1 MIIAVEGYELGT
13 EARGVGRA
21 VHNIAIRLFSLLPD
35 DTFVIFTKH
44 RAGIYDRPRVSE
56 LAIPGRG
63 GYLRWLNGPLWRAL
77 RAARPDIFIATNYVL
92 PFFPPRKSLLF
103 EHDISVISHPEWYP
117 RKYALGRRL
126 LMKRSL
132 ARALRVVAPSEY
144 TRTEI
149 LRTFGV
155 EAEKVRTIGYGIDDT
170 FQRAE
175 EGRVKEWKKRK
186 RIEGNPVV
194 GFLGSL
200 FKRRHIPAL
209 IQAVARLR
217 EEIPGTL
224 LYLVGRNCGALSS
237 REAAEVA
244 GVDWIRWEE
253 TVPEEELTLYYSSLD
268 VFAYLSE
275 YEGFGFPPLEA
286 LACGTPA
293 VVMNR
298 TSLGEIFN
306 GLAVMVEH
314 PEMEEVR
321 AALRTALLD
330 RGTRTRLGSEFTR
343 RKSEF
348 SWDRTAL
355 EVAALLE
362 QMRAA
367 G

>member
-1 MIIAVEGYELGT
+1 MIIALDGYELGA

-21 VHNIAIRLFSLLPD
+21 VHNISVRLFRLLPE
-35 DTFVIFTKH
+35 DTFIIFTRH
-44 RAGIYDRPRVSE
+44 RAGIYDQQRVSE
-56 LAIPGRG
+56 RTIPERG
-63 GYLRWLNGPLWRAL
+63 GYLRWLNGPLRRAL
-77 RAARPDIFIATNYVL
+77 RCARPDIFIATNYVL

-117 RKYALGRRL
+117 RKYALGRKL

-132 ARALRVVAPSEY
+132 ARAMRVLVPSEY

-155 EAEKVRTIGYGIDDT
+155 EAEKIRTVGYGIDDS
-170 FQRAE
+170 FHRAE
-175 EGRVKEWKKRK
+175 EGRVREWKRK
-186 RIEGNPVV
+186 KKIEGGTVV

-209 IQAVARLR
+209 IEGVSRLR
-217 EEIPGTL
+217 EEIPGAL
-224 LYLVGRNCGALSS
+224 LYLVGRNCGALSP

-244 GVDWIRWEE
+244 SVDWIRWED
-253 TVPEEELTLYYSSLD
+253 TLPEEELPLYYSSLD

-298 TSLGEIFN
+298 TSLGEIFH
-306 GLAVMVEH
+306 GMAVMVEN
-314 PEMEEVR
+314 PDREAVR

-330 RGTRTRLGSEFTR
+330 LRTRARLESEFAR

-348 SWDRTAL
+348 SWSRTAGA
-355 EVAALLE
+355 VAALLE
-362 QMRAA
+362 QMRSA
-367 G
+367 